1 MSASVVRPCALSVY
15 LFSSPP
21 PLFPLLSFSLSL
33 APPFGSFTSLSCS
46 IDAHFMSEKR
56 SESVQEAGKKGGED
70 EKVESNPS
78 DGGKVSGAR

>member
-1 MSASVVRPCALSVY
+1 
-15 LFSSPP
+15 
-21 PLFPLLSFSLSL
+21 
-33 APPFGSFTSLSCS
+33 
-46 IDAHFMSEKR
+46 MSEKR